1 MEIQIMQKTKP
12 PICIVHE
19 QPLTILKTILFIEFL
34 TGSQSKNQNQK
45 QKQSILKDEA

>member
-12 PICIVHE
+12 PIVHE

-34 TGSQSKNQNQK
+34 TGSQSKNQNHK